1 MPGVL
6 RVPPPSSNLPR
17 SFPSSC
23 PLTTHC
29 ESRSSVG
36 SQVEPPLDGR
46 DRLLSNIRRTR
57 PARIDT
63 PSRIFLPDERIKDRI
78 NLVEKMSQVRGQQLL
93 LTAGALIGILGSS
106 QGCGSR
112 KDPRTKEA

>member
-1 MPGVL
+1 ERQRSGVL
-6 RVPPPSSNLPR
+6 RGPPPSSILPR

-23 PLTTHC
+23 SSPSHC

-46 DRLLSNIRRTR
+46 DRPLSNIRRTR

-63 PSRIFLPDERIKDRI
+63 PSCIFLQGERIKDRI
-78 NLVEKMSQVRGQQLL
+78 INSPARRSPVKAENRV
-93 LTAGALIGILGSS
+93 LTTDN
-106 QGCGSR
+106 C
-112 KDPRTKEA
+112 